1 MVSMATLNVYP
12 VVEVLD
18 CNEILRPFLL
28 FFKKK
33 LAVLYIRPTDIS
45 QTVDFFNSK
54 LSNASLWVNRSL
66 YMTKELVSIKTECWE
81 IFDHFGKS
89 ENST

>member
-33 LAVLYIRPTDIS
+33 LAVLYIRATDIS
-45 QTVDFFNSK
+45 QTVDFFNSMVLTTIQALKCLVVSK
-54 LSNASLWVNRSL
+54 LQFIHDN
-66 YMTKELVSIKTECWE
+66 
-81 IFDHFGKS
+81 
-89 ENST
+89 